1 MANGQSEA
9 VLKRTQVVVDAGTVA
24 GVSDGQ
30 LLARFN
36 AHRDELAEIA
46 FTALVRRHGP
56 MVLRVCRQVLGDWH
70 TADDAF
76 QATFLILAR
85 RAGSIRRP
93 ELLGHWLYGV
103 ASRTARTARV
113 RSERRRRHES
123 FGADVSSAL
132 PIDDVCRPE
141 LSLVSR
147 EALDALHEEVSR
159 LPERYRIPV
168 VLCELEGLT
177 YHEAALRLRCPVSTI
192 GVRLKRARERLRQRL
207 TQRGLAPTAG
217 LIGALFGA
225 ESASA
230 WVPSGLVAATV
241 LAATRFAASKA
252 AANGL
257 VSAGVIALTEA
268 MLRTMA
274 LAPLKLA
281 TSLALGVAIVATV
294 GWVGAQPE
302 RPVLAAPVQAKLQLM
317 ESPPPKVPAAPAV
330 AAQPNLI
337 RVAADRIESAMTA
350 LDLLFPSKQ
359 KGDGDIDSDA
369 QGPQNKM
376 ETAAARG
383 KVLFA
388 KDWAPNDPKSH
399 GGDGLGPVYN
409 ETSCVACH
417 GQGAPGGAG
426 PENKN
431 VVLVTATLTSQD
443 KAKGLDQIHPG
454 FRSGRSTVVHRYGT
468 DPQYSSWRRRFYDSR
483 RDDSTNRASSDG
495 DDPVAARIRGVQQQT
510 TLDQRLHDRSVS
522 LRPSEGVNLTV
533 SQRNTPALFGAGRI
547 DAISSDELDAVAAH
561 QPAGVRGRISRTPD
575 GRVGRFGW
583 KAQIASLGEFIR
595 AACANELGL
604 EVPGHS
610 QAVSPLAP
618 SEKAKGLDMTEAE
631 CDDLVAYLQALPAP
645 VAIDPSGPQGT
656 EGIREGRRLFT
667 DVGCADCH
675 MPTLGTVRGIY
686 SDLLLHDMGPSLSDS
701 GSYYGSE
708 GPSSP
713 GGPNPQEWRTPPL
726 WGYRDSGP
734 YLHDGRANDVEEA
747 VALHGGQAH
756 ASTRRFFHLT
766 AEDRFHI
773 EAFLKSLVAPS
784 ATSAPGVMIA
794 AEMESRFEQEEERT
808 PESLVTR
815 RWAETV
821 ARGEWQRRDDERR
834 QREEEA
840 ARLAHTRLKIARA
853 LEKKGRITGAL
864 EFYNK
869 VARGAPDTDEGRE
882 AATRVAALRRTVDVF
897 DRLLSSPE
905 SLMIDAQ

>member
-1 MANGQSEA
+1 MANGRSEA
-9 VLKRTQVVVDAGTVA
+9 VLRRSQVVVDAGTVA

-56 MVLRVCRQVLGDWH
+56 MVLRVCRQALGDWH
-70 TADDAF
+70 IADDAF
-76 QATFLILAR
+76 QATFLVLAR
-85 RAGSIRRP
+85 RADSIRRP

-113 RSERRRRHES
+113 RNERRRRRES
-123 FGADVSSAL
+123 LGGEGLRIEPIGDVH
-132 PIDDVCRPE
+132 RPE
-141 LSLVSR
+141 LALVTR
-147 EALDALHEEVSR
+147 EELEALHEEVSR

-192 GVRLKRARERLRQRL
+192 GVRLKRARERLRLRL
-207 TQRGLAPTAG
+207 TQRGLVPTAG

-230 WVPSGLVAATV
+230 WMPSVLVATTV
-241 LAATRFAASKA
+241 HAATRFAASKA

-257 VSAGVIALTEA
+257 VSAGVIALTEGI
-268 MLRTMA
+268 LRSMA

-281 TSLALGVAIVATV
+281 ASLALAAAIVATV

-302 RPVLAAPVQAKLQLM
+302 TPVLAGREQARFQPM
-317 ESPPPKVPAAPAV
+317 EETPPPQVPASPAV
-330 AAQPNLI
+330 AAQQNLI
-337 RVAADRIESAMTA
+337 RVAAARIESAMTT
-350 LDLLFPSKQ
+350 LDRLFAANR
-359 KGDGDIDSDA
+359 KGEADIDEDA
-369 QGPQNKM
+369 HGPADKR
-376 ETAAARG
+376 ESAAARG

-388 KDWAPNDPKSH
+388 KDWAPNDPRSH

-426 PENKN
+426 PQNKN
-431 VVLVTATLTSQD
+431 VVLVTASVTGPE

-454 FRSGRSTVVHRYGT
+454 FRNGRSTVIHRYGT
-468 DPQYSSWRRRFYDSR
+468 DPRYSSWRSRFYDSR
-483 RDDSTNRASSDG
+483 RDDSTNRPSNDG
-495 DDPVAARIRGVQQQT
+495 EDPVAARIRGVQQQT
-510 TLDQRLHDRSVS
+510 TLGQRLHDRSVS
-522 LRPSEGVNLTV
+522 LRPTDGVNLTV

-547 DAISSDELDAVAAH
+547 DAISSDVLAAVVEH
-561 QPAGVRGRISRTPD
+561 QPALVRGRISRTPD

-583 KAQIASLGEFIR
+583 KAQMASLGEFIR

-610 QAVSPLAP
+610 QAISPLDP
-618 SEKAKGLDMTEAE
+618 SQKAKGLDLTDLE
-631 CDDLVAYLQALPAP
+631 CDDLVAYLQTLPAP
-645 VAIDPSGPQGT
+645 VAIDPSGPHGT
-656 EGIREGRRLFT
+656 EGIRQGRRLFT

-675 MPTLGTVRGIY
+675 MPTLGSVRGIY
-686 SDLLLHDMGPSLSDS
+686 SDLLLHDMGQSLSDS

-713 GGPNPQEWRTPPL
+713 GGPSPQEWRTPPL

-734 YLHDGRANDVEEA
+734 YLHDGRANDLEEA
-747 VALHGGQAH
+747 VALHGGQAL

-766 AEDRFHI
+766 AEDRFHV

-784 ATSAPGVMIA
+784 ATSAPGVMLA
-794 AEMESRFEQEEERT
+794 AQMEYRFEQEEAGT
-808 PESLVTR
+808 PESLVRR

-821 ARGEWQRRDDERR
+821 ARGEWQRREDQRR
-834 QREEEA
+834 QREA
-840 ARLAHTRLKIARA
+840 AAAKLAHTRLKIART
-853 LEKKGRITGAL
+853 LEKKGKITGAL

-869 VARGAPDTDEGRE
+869 IAQGAPDTDEGRE
-882 AATRVAALRRTVDVF
+882 AATRVAALRRADYLF
-897 DRLLSSPE
+897 EGLSPPE
-905 SLMIDAQ
+905 SSMIDPQ

>member
-1 MANGQSEA
+1 VQSEA
-9 VLKRTQVVVDAGTVA
+9 VLNVSQVVVEARPVA

-113 RSERRRRHES
+113 RNERKRRRES
-123 FGADVSSAL
+123 FAGEDLSAL
-132 PIDDVCRPE
+132 PIDDVHRPE

-147 EALDALHEEVSR
+147 EDLEALHEEVSR
-159 LPERYRIPV
+159 LPERYRIPI

-192 GVRLKRARERLRQRL
+192 GVRLKRARERLRVRL

-217 LIGALFGA
+217 LIAALFGA

-230 WVPSGLVAATV
+230 WMPSALVVATV

-257 VSAGVIALTEA
+257 VSAGVIALTEGV
-268 MLRTMA
+268 LKSMA

-281 TSLALGVAIVATV
+281 ASLALTVATIATL
-294 GWVGAQPE
+294 GWFGARPE
-302 RPVLAAPVQAKLQLM
+302 TPVLAAVEQSKFQPIEETSA
-317 ESPPPKVPAAPAV
+317 PTVPAAPAI
-330 AAQPNLI
+330 AAQQDLI
-337 RVAADRIESAMTA
+337 RAAVPRVESAMAMLA
-350 LDLLFPSKQ
+350 LFFPSNRIEEADIG
-359 KGDGDIDSDA
+359 GDAAG
-369 QGPQNKM
+369 GQNNPG
-376 ETAAARG
+376 TATARG

-388 KDWAPNDPKSH
+388 KDWTPNDPKSR

-431 VVLVTATLTSQD
+431 VVLVTASVTSAD
-443 KAKGLDQIHPG
+443 KVKGLDQIHPG
-454 FRSGRSTVVHRYGT
+454 FRSGRSTVIHRYGT
-468 DPQYSSWRRRFYDSR
+468 DPQYSSWRRRFYSSR
-483 RDDSTNRASSDG
+483 RDDSTNRASNDG
-495 DDPVAARIRGVQQQT
+495 EDSIAARIKGAQQQT
-510 TLDQRLHDRSVS
+510 TLDQRLQSRSVS
-522 LRPSEGVNLTV
+522 VQPADGVTLSV

-547 DAISSDELDAVAAH
+547 DAISADVLTEVAAH
-561 QPAGVRGRISRTPD
+561 QPAEVRGRISRTPD
-575 GRVGRFGW
+575 GKVGRFGW

-610 QAVSPLAP
+610 QAISPLAP
-618 SEKAKGLDMTEAE
+618 SQQAKGLDMTDAE
-631 CDDLVAYLQALPAP
+631 CDDLVAYLRDLPAP

-708 GPSSP
+708 VPISP
-713 GGPNPQEWRTPPL
+713 GATTPQEWRTPPL
-726 WGYRDSGP
+726 WGYRDSAP

-747 VALHGGQAH
+747 VSLHAGQAL

-766 AEDRFHI
+766 PEDRFHI

-784 ATSAPGVMIA
+784 AISAPGVTLA
-794 AEMESRFEQEEERT
+794 AEMESRFEQEEEGT
-808 PESLVTR
+808 PESLVKR

-821 ARGEWQRRDDERR
+821 ARGDWQRREEERR

-840 ARLAHTRLKIARA
+840 AKLAHTRLKIALT
-853 LEKKGRITGAL
+853 LEKKGKITGAL

-869 VARGAPDTDEGRE
+869 VARGAPDTDEGRK
-882 AATRVAALRRTVDVF
+882 AAARVAALRRAIDRF
-897 DRLLSSPE
+897 DGLSYPE
-905 SLMIDAQ
+905 PSFIDAQ

>member
-1 MANGQSEA
+1 
-9 VLKRTQVVVDAGTVA
+9 
-24 GVSDGQ
+24 
-30 LLARFN
+30 
-36 AHRDELAEIA
+36 
-46 FTALVRRHGP
+46 
-56 MVLRVCRQVLGDWH
+56 
-70 TADDAF
+70 
-76 QATFLILAR
+76 
-85 RAGSIRRP
+85 
-93 ELLGHWLYGV
+93 
-103 ASRTARTARV
+103 
-113 RSERRRRHES
+113 
-123 FGADVSSAL
+123 
-132 PIDDVCRPE
+132 
-141 LSLVSR
+141 
-147 EALDALHEEVSR
+147 
-159 LPERYRIPV
+159 
-168 VLCELEGLT
+168 
-177 YHEAALRLRCPVSTI
+177 VSTI
-192 GVRLKRARERLRQRL
+192 GVRLKRARERLRLRL

-217 LIGALFGA
+217 LIGALLGA

-230 WVPSGLVAATV
+230 GIPAGPVAATV

-257 VSAGVIALTEA
+257 VSAGVIALTEGV
-268 MLRTMA
+268 LKSMA

-281 TSLALGVAIVATV
+281 ASLALGVAIVATV
-294 GWVGAQPE
+294 GLVGAQPD
-302 RPVLAAPVQAKLQLM
+302 RPVLAAPEQAKFQLM
-317 ESPPPKVPAAPAV
+317 EEETTTTTVPAPQAV
-330 AAQPNLI
+330 AAQQNLI
-337 RVAADRIESAMTA
+337 RAAAPRIESAMAMLA
-350 LDLLFPSKQ
+350 LFFPVNR
-359 KGDGDIDSDA
+359 KGEADIDEDEHA
-369 QGPQNKM
+369 PQNKPG
-376 ETAAARG
+376 TAAARG

-388 KDWAPNDPKSH
+388 KDWTPNDPKSR
-399 GGDGLGPVYN
+399 GGDGLGPVFN

-417 GQGAPGGAG
+417 GQGAPGGGG

-431 VVLVTATLTSQD
+431 VVLVTASVTSAD
-443 KAKGLDQIHPG
+443 KVKGLDQIHPG
-454 FRSGRSTVVHRYGT
+454 FRSGRSAVVHRYGT
-468 DPQYSSWRRRFYDSR
+468 DPQYSSWRRRFYSSR
-483 RDDSTNRASSDG
+483 RDDSTNRASNDG
-495 DDPVAARIRGVQQQT
+495 EDSVAARIRGAQHQAA
-510 TLDQRLHDRSVS
+510 LDRRLHDRSFS
-522 LRPSEGVNLTV
+522 LQPADGVTLSV

-547 DAISSDELDAVAAH
+547 DAISSDVLAAAAEH
-561 QPAGVRGRISRTPD
+561 QPAEVRGRISRTPD
-575 GRVGRFGW
+575 GQVGRFGW

-618 SEKAKGLDMTEAE
+618 SQKAKGLDMTEAE
-631 CDDLVAYLQALPAP
+631 CDDLVAYLRDLPAP

-747 VALHGGQAH
+747 VALHAGQAL

-766 AEDRFHI
+766 VEDRFHV

-784 ATSAPGVMIA
+784 ATSAPGVTLA
-794 AEMESRFEQEEERT
+794 AEMESRFEQEEEGT
-808 PESLVTR
+808 PESLVRR

-821 ARGEWQRRDDERR
+821 ARGDWQRREEERR

-840 ARLAHTRLKIARA
+840 AKLAHTRLKIALT
-853 LEKKGRITGAL
+853 LEKKGKITGAL

-869 VARGAPDTDEGRE
+869 VARESPNTDEGRK
-882 AATRVAALRRTVDVF
+882 AAARVAALRRAI
-897 DRLLSSPE
+897 DRFEGLYSPE